1 MYDAVVIGGG
11 PAGLQSTLTLARMHR
26 PTLTLDSGAYRN
38 APVDAMHNFI
48 SNDGRHPGE
57 FRSIV
62 RAELAAYDDVEVR
75 DLAATVVERLPS
87 GAFEVTLTDDF
98 VAATRTVVLA
108 TGLRDVMPEV
118 PGFAE
123 QWGRT
128 IYVCRSVTVTSQR
141 QAGCHRDSPF
151 IDQMVAMLTP
161 IVGSVEVVPAVAAV
175 SHSNDDLLVT
185 SGSTSV
191 AVDGLFVAPGLR
203 AGRALRSAAASEE
216 PRAGASRSTSSGT
229 PACPAST
236 PPVTSRTS
244 RTCRCRCRRSWQRL
258 PPDRSPARRWCATWY
273 RAWTRCV
280 LRPDRSPWLGTMHR

>member
-26 PTLTLDSGAYRN
+26 PTLMLDSGAYRN
-38 APVDAMHNFI
+38 APVDAMHNFV

-87 GAFEVTLTDDF
+87 GTFEVTLTDDF

-108 TGLRDVMPEV
+108 TGLRDVMPEI

-128 IYVCRSVTVTSQR
+128 IYVCPF
-141 QAGCHRDSPF
+141 CHGHELSGKRVAIEDSPF

-161 IVGSVEVVPAVAAV
+161 IAGSIQVVPTVSAV
-175 SHSNDDLLVT
+175 SQSDEGLLVT

-191 AVDGLFVAPGLR
+191 VVDGLFTAPAFEQSAPFATQLGLEFRESGCIAIDQLGHTSVPGVYAAGDLAHVADLPMPMPSVL
-203 AGRALRSAAASEE
+203 AAAAAGQA
-216 PRAGASRSTSSGT
+216 AGAAVVRDLVSGLD
-229 PACPAST
+229 PLR
-236 PPVTSRTS
+236 V
-244 RTCRCRCRRSWQRL
+244 
-258 PPDRSPARRWCATWY
+258 AT
-273 RAWTRCV
+273 
-280 LRPDRSPWLGTMHR
+280 